1 MLISEDFPTLDRPIN
16 AYSGKGSFGHLL
28 TSELLIIN
36 SALCISMILK
46 IKKVPKQ
53 ELYDVTNV
61 LLLTIGAK
69 YY

>member
-1 MLISEDFPTLDRPIN
+1 
-16 AYSGKGSFGHLL
+16 
-28 TSELLIIN
+28 
-36 SALCISMILK
+36 MILK